1 MSAKRVSKRK
11 KELNVLVDKNKF
23 YTSDEA
29 AKLVKKTANAK
40 FDESIEI
47 SIKVNIKKG
56 QSVRD
61 TMVLP
66 HQVSK
71 DKKILVFA
79 RGDKASEASEAG
91 ASYVGDIDLIQKIQ
105 GGWMDFDVVIATPD
119 MMKDVGK
126 LGPVLGRRGLMPNPK
141 TKTITVD
148 VAQAVKELQKG
159 RLEIRADKTGV
170 IHLVVGKA
178 SMDNQNIV
186 DNIIAVMKE
195 IKAKKPTE
203 TKGEFIVSVVIAST
217 MGPGIKIVSL

>member
-1 MSAKRVSKRK
+1 MSKRK
-11 KELNVLVDKNKF
+11 KSLNVLVDKNKL
-23 YTSDEA
+23 YTSNEA
-29 AKLVKKTANAK
+29 AKLVKETATAK

-66 HQVSK
+66 YQVSK
-71 DKKILVFA
+71 EQKILVFA

-91 ASYVGDIDLIQKIQ
+91 ASYVGDTDLIQKIQ

-119 MMKDVGK
+119 MMKDVGR
-126 LGPVLGRRGLMPNPK
+126 LGPILGRRGLMPNPK
-141 TKTITVD
+141 TKTVTVD

-178 SMDNQNIV
+178 SMDIQSIAENIE
-186 DNIIAVMKE
+186 AVMKE
-195 IKAKKPTE
+195 VKTKKPAE
-203 TKGEFIVSVVIAST
+203 AKGEFIISVAIAST
-217 MGPGIKIVSL
+217 MGPGIKIVSI